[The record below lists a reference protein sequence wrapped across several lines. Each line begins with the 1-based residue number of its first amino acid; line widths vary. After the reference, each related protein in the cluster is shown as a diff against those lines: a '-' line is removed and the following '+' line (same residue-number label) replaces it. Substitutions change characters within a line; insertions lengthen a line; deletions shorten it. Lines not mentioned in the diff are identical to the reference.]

1 MSVQEEISLREYLRQ
16 QARKSKD
23 APRIELYDD
32 FMAKVSQFFRLRV
45 AAEEYFSQHPHV
57 AKSKHGALPI
67 LWEIVQQTLDSTAP
81 PEQLITIIAKHHYS
95 DINAL
100 LGNLRKVL
108 SRIRQKVAIGRIQ
121 QVDSH
126 CLRWLVRQPGRTA
139 AEKGGARQEILGI
152 VRIEN
157 YNTLENRVLKDFLL
171 RCIGLS
177 TLYLHNYDKD
187 DFHEHVNIM
196 SVRRLRNLCLL
207 GLDLPEFEAV
217 QDLLEYPQPNY
228 VLQQDRLYSQIW
240 HMYSDIL
247 HQTDVAEKLWERR
260 EEVNE
265 LYEKCISG
273 IPVHCSPRAKYHTPL
288 WICELDGRKP
298 IFEAPIWKNE
308 EVDQELPTSH
318 NTNEELIEG
327 QAFIVD
333 FQAPWDNRDELV
345 YPTNHLNARPFLQDK
360 RYPSLEPGETIFLW
374 KILETKDKDNLQE
387 YFRQLYGNVGGK
399 RWIVLVP
406 DHWNALWLENIIQ
419 AKPSSLL
426 RNRFFLLWRS
436 IAAALGIMESQT
448 FVARSTLVVADGF
461 DAARYNAV
469 SLHFMLDRETGRIL
483 PQRSSPQLHSNDNAN
498 GREVRFYLNQ
508 INLTNR
514 LVPFTLGK
522 EALRHKEIMISSQAK
537 ETIQYIVVGRLKNN
551 HFPSYVDNMSYFSGE
566 DLLLKGVKRFLKE
579 EAQNRISY
587 FDELDQLSLV
597 IQTRSEDV
605 EFKTLVHHNE
615 CSLGG
620 KAYHGVRIKGGTLL
634 QGESKLS
641 INLLEGPPA
650 DDAELKSLEQKFDS
664 KTKTRQDIYFQAE
677 MTPGQGLAIVKVFA
691 DFLNKPLPLDLM
703 RMHSSGLTKARIEFE
718 MKRHFPPVM
727 PHVEANLR
735 IWNKIADN
743 VQNYLD
749 TGQLHGGNGLFAKSQ
764 RFLNPKSFNP
774 TIHSPIDLLKYKNVF
789 GNAPGNEFP
798 TNDFPWKK
806 LFQRLAE
813 DYDYRDEKFLR
824 LIAWTY
830 QSHTREFDFIRE
842 QCYTKYVI
850 KGDGLSPVECTF
862 CANCF
867 SPDDNR
873 IVEILKT
880 VFSRI
885 TAKYRVVQQEY
896 RLAYTIMQFYPDIL
910 KEIETPIC
918 EAVFTRLYS
927 TYNNGIIN
935 LNFIGNLL
943 KCMLF
948 LLHRRRYDEKFL
960 KLEDNWQPSGLLA
973 RKIGGGIYGS
983 TSTEEIY
990 EKTRLALIDYLQGHG
1005 TIAGIPMEDD

>member
-32 FMAKVSQFFRLRV
+32 FMAKISQFFRLRV
-45 AAEEYFSQHPHV
+45 AAEEYFAQHPHV

-67 LWEIVQQTLDSTAP
+67 FWEIVQQTLDSTAP
-81 PEQLITIIAKHHYS
+81 PEQLITIIAKRHYS

-108 SRIRQKVAIGRIQ
+108 SRVRQKVAIGRIQ

-152 VRIEN
+152 VRVEN

-177 TLYLHNYDKD
+177 TLYLRNYDKD
-187 DFHEHVNIM
+187 EFHEHVNIM
-196 SVRRLRNLCLL
+196 SVRRLRNLCFL
-207 GLDLPEFEAV
+207 GLDLSEFDAV

-260 EEVNE
+260 EEVDE
-265 LYEKCISG
+265 LYKKCISG
-273 IPVHCSPRAKYHTPL
+273 IPIHCSPRAKYHTPL

-308 EVDQELPTSH
+308 ELDHEHPPFH
-318 NTNEELIEG
+318 NINEKLIEG

-333 FQAPWDNRDELV
+333 FQAPWDKRDELV

-360 RYPSLEPGETIFLW
+360 RYPSLEPGQSFFLW

-399 RWIVLVP
+399 RWIILVP

-419 AKPSSLL
+419 AKPSSLT
-426 RNRFFLLWRS
+426 RNSFFLLWRS
-436 IAAALGIMESQT
+436 IAAALGIMESRA
-448 FVARSTLVVADGF
+448 FIARSTLIVTDGF
-461 DAARYNAV
+461 DVARYNAV
-469 SLHFMLDRETGRIL
+469 SIHFMLDRQTGRIL

-498 GREVRFYLNQ
+498 GREIRFYLNQ
-508 INLTNR
+508 ISLTSR

-522 EALRHKEIMISSQAK
+522 EALRIKENVIKHQSM
-537 ETIQYIVVGRLKNN
+537 EEIQYIAVGQLKDN
-551 HFPSYVDNMSYFSGE
+551 HFPSYAGNISYFSGE
-566 DLLLKGVKRFLKE
+566 GLLLMGVKRFLKE
-579 EAQNRISY
+579 ESQNLISY

-605 EFKTLVHHNE
+605 EFKILVHQDE
-615 CSLGG
+615 CSPGG
-620 KAYHGVRIKGGTLL
+620 KAYYGEKVKGGTLP

-641 INLLEGPPA
+641 INLLEGPPS
-650 DDAELKSLEQKFDS
+650 DDAELKTLEQEFD
-664 KTKTRQDIYFQAE
+664 KKIQTRQEIYFQAT
-677 MTPGQGLAIVKVFA
+677 MTPGQGLATVMVFA
-691 DFLNKPLPLDLM
+691 DFLAKPLPLDLT
-703 RMHSSGLTKARIEFE
+703 RMHTNGLTKAKIEFE

-727 PHVEANLR
+727 PHVEANARL
-735 IWNKIADN
+735 WNKIADD
-743 VQNYLD
+743 VQYYMS
-749 TGQLHGGNGLFAKSQ
+749 TGRLHGGNGLFAKAQ
-764 RFLNPKSFNP
+764 RIMNPQAFNPK
-774 TIHSPIDLLKYKNVF
+774 IHSPIDLLKYKNIF
-789 GNAPGNEFP
+789 GNAPDNQYP
-798 TNDFPWKK
+798 VNDFPWKILLK
-806 LFQRLAE
+806 HLAD
-813 DYDYRDEKFLR
+813 DYLHDDSYLR

-830 QSHTREFDFIRE
+830 KSNATEFDFIRE

-850 KGDGLSPVECTF
+850 KGYGLTPVECTF

-873 IVEILKT
+873 IVEILNT
-880 VFSRI
+880 CFSRI
-885 TAKYRVVQQEY
+885 IAKYRVVQQEY
-896 RLAYTIMQFYPDIL
+896 RLTYTIMQFYPNVLQGID
-910 KEIETPIC
+910 TSTC
-918 EAVFTRLYS
+918 ERVFNRLY
-927 TYNNGIIN
+927 TIYNNGGHSIN
-935 LNFIGNLL
+935 LIGYLL

-948 LLHRRRYDEKFL
+948 LLHRRRYDENFL
-960 KLEDNWQPSGLLA
+960 KLEDYWQPKGLLA
-973 RKIGGGIYGS
+973 EQIGGGTYGA
-983 TSTEEIY
+983 TPTERIH
-990 EKTRLALIDYLQGHG
+990 EKTRLALIDYLHGHG